1 MPLPIGN
8 RSIYMKIT
16 IYRVTIDLTRLDSIR
31 FLGTLIK
38 TKVKD
43 YNIQKKSNHQ
53 YIIKFS
59 QLT

>member
-59 QLT
+59 